1 MSNSQQWAQ
10 RIHNDSKAA
19 SEKLMEIRKRLKV
32 FRDNPGTIQK
42 NPKGAFDEFLRC
54 MNETVDFC
62 TNMKRTYVPD
72 AKNSGV
78 DQAASREVKRL
89 QEKAQSL
96 EDRLAEALKAKDQAL
111 NRLSDIQ
118 CRLLKQ
124 GNPDIADLSD
134 DNRPTNLG
142 QNFKGLYEDE
152 WTDALT
158 FLTESRKERISDEKA
173 VETLY
178 KLVQKCNSLCEEG
191 VALQSARVA
200 ELVISPDL
208 AGSPISDGQTPSS
221 VNQLPA
227 QVLTPNRALNIPMNA
242 AGSNPTRT
250 GFASSMSAATT
261 NRTQDVQ
268 IQQLSKTFVVRSNKP
283 IEQQCQGKEKA
294 LEGAIKE
301 FCKNVAPMVIEQF
314 NIKTLISKINS
325 TQEFPADIFD
335 NKDGLKFL
343 TKCVRLCWLM
353 QSQYPPMMLD
363 FSHKPGDPFN
373 KDILTAY
380 SARGPRIAFIV
391 WPPVNLHKGGPLV
404 SKGYAEGKNP

>member
-19 SEKLMEIRKRLKV
+19 TEKLMENRKRLKV
-32 FRDNPGTIQK
+32 FRDDPGIIQK

-62 TNMKRTYVPD
+62 TDMKRKYVPD

-78 DQAASREVKRL
+78 DPAASREVKRL

-158 FLTESRKERISDEKA
+158 FLTESRKKRISDEKA

-178 KLVQKCNSLCEEG
+178 KLVQKCKSLCEEG

-227 QVLTPNRALNIPMNA
+227 QALTPNRALNIPMNA
-242 AGSNPTRT
+242 AGSNPIRT
-250 GFASSMSAATT
+250 GFASSMSAAT
-261 NRTQDVQ
+261 RMRAEDVQ
-268 IQQLSKTFVVRSNKP
+268 TQQFSKTFVVRRDKS
-283 IEQQCQGKEKA
+283 IEQQGQGKEKA
-294 LEGAIKE
+294 LEGAIKD
-301 FCKNVAPMVIEQF
+301 FCKNVAPLVIEQF
-314 NIKTLISKINS
+314 NIETLISKINS

-335 NKDGLKFL
+335 NKDVIKFL

-363 FSHKPGDPFN
+363 FSHKPGDPSN

-380 SARGPRIAFIV
+380 SARGTRIAFIV